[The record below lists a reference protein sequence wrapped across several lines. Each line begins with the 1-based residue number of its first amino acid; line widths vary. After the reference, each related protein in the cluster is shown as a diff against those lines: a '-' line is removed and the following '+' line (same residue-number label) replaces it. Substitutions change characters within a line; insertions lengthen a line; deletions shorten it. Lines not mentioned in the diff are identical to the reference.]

1 VRGQVA
7 LETLITMTAL
17 AAAILGIVGAY
28 AKVWDVMNDTLA
40 QKRLNYVVAMLEDA
54 AQDCSG
60 SGYSIYL
67 PFYITYRCN
76 PNSVTIAI
84 DKKEEEIKGIRCG
97 PGASEGKTKKVKVLN
112 CVFTPVT

>member
-28 AKVWDVMNDTLA
+28 AKVWDVMDSTLT
-40 QKRLNYVVAMLEDA
+40 QKRLNYVAAMLEDA
-54 AQDCSG
+54 AQECSG

-67 PFYITYRCN
+67 PFYIIYRCN
-76 PNSVTIAI
+76 PNSVTISI
-84 DKKEEEIKGIRCG
+84 GKKDEEIKGIRCG
-97 PGASEGKTKKVKVLN
+97 PGAAEGKTKKIKVLN
-112 CVFTPVT
+112 CFFTPVT